1 MNKPHRKTSLFLKA
15 LRRTGGWYLAFA
27 IVLTQIFSSFGAIA
41 ANYSIH
47 VNAEFTPSEQKALTL
62 FAIATFSAAYLLALF
77 FVYVLYRDVRKEL
90 DEWKRDESK
99 TPSSPQI
106 WNKITVLAWRYSST
120 LFIVSILIVGIP
132 VVIFENF
139 VLKVTTD
146 QIIYTLLGSL
156 AAILSNSVLSLLFLD
171 YFLKPTYQVLHPQG
185 SSIEEYTKIRGLN
198 LSAKL
203 QSITLALI
211 LTSVLLIAPI
221 GYHQTIKALET
232 GDKSVL
238 RAIQVQ
244 SLVVGILIILFGI
257 LVSALFAQSV
267 SRPIRQLIQTFGR
280 IESGDLKARANVMAP
295 DEIGELAIYF
305 NSMVSRLDELQ
316 GSLETQIEMRTEQL
330 MATAE
335 VGRVVSSILEPKQL
349 MEEVVNLITERL
361 GYYYAAIFIISPDGH
376 WAELKSA
383 TGEAGQEL
391 LARRHRLSL
400 SGRNMVGA
408 AINLRK
414 ARIAHD
420 VGTEAIRFDNP
431 LLPLTRSEIAL
442 PLIAGGRVLGALDAQ
457 STEENAFA
465 EGNAEILQGM
475 ANQVAIALENAR
487 LFQETQQALN
497 EIRAGQKTR
506 LSKAWSETLDARGAL
521 EISVGE
527 EPLSNAETLNVPLA
541 LRDQI
546 IGEITLEGEK
556 DWTPDEQG
564 WVEAVATQAALALE
578 NARLLEESQQIALQ
592 ERLIAEIT
600 GKIWSSNTTDGILK
614 IAIKE
619 LGSTLGA
626 SEAIIQLDIDQ
637 DEPQEQ

>member
-1 MNKPHRKTSLFLKA
+1 MNNPQKKPSFFQNVLQ
-15 LRRTGGWYLAFA
+15 RTGGGYLVLA
-27 IVLTQIFSSFGAIA
+27 IVLTQILSSFGAIA

-47 VNAEFTPSEQKALTL
+47 VNAEFSKEQQAALTN
-62 FAIATFSAAYLLALF
+62 FAIISFSSAYLLSLIF
-77 FVYVLYRDVRKEL
+77 IYISYGDVRKKL
-90 DEWKRDESK
+90 SEWKQGTLTESQDA
-99 TPSSPQI
+99 PLV
-106 WNKITVLAWRYSST
+106 WNKITSLAWRYSFT
-120 LFIVSILIVGIP
+120 LFVVSFFVIGIP
-132 VVIFENF
+132 IVLFESL

-171 YFLKPTYQVLHPQG
+171 YFLKPTYQALHPRAT
-185 SSIEEYTKIRGLN
+185 IEKQIKIHGLS
-198 LSAKL
+198 LSTKL

-232 GDKSVL
+232 GDTSVL
-238 RAIQVQ
+238 QAIQFQ
-244 SLVVGILIILFGI
+244 SLIVAVLTILFGI

-267 SRPIRQLIQTFGR
+267 SHPIRQLIQTFGK
-280 IESGDLKARANVMAP
+280 IGAGNLKARANVMAP

-316 GSLETQIEMRTEQL
+316 GSLEAQIEMRTEQL
-330 MATAE
+330 KATAE
-335 VGRVVSSILEPKQL
+335 VGRVVSSILDPNEL

-383 TGEAGQEL
+383 TGEAGQAL
-391 LARRHRLSL
+391 LAKKHRLSL

-420 VGTEAIRFDNP
+420 VGAEAIRFDNP

-497 EIRAGQKTR
+497 EIRASQQMQ
-506 LSKAWSETLDARGAL
+506 LSKAWSETLDTRGEL
-521 EISVGE
+521 TVSVGE
-527 EPLSNAETLNVPLA
+527 EPLSDAEKLQVPLA

-546 IGEITLEGEK
+546 IGEITLES
-556 DWTPDEQG
+556 DSNWTPDDQG

-578 NARLLEESQQIALQ
+578 NARLLEESQQVALQ

-626 SEAIIQLDIDQ
+626 SEAIIQLDLDP
-637 DEPQEQ
+637 DEQQEI